1 MKEKKISNEELEKVS
16 YSRLATN
23 PGARTS
29 RGESAM
35 SGEKLK
41 ERMDEP
47 FKLFQQKFNALVALV
62 GGDEKGDSLIKH
74 IPTGIG
80 ENHTLADMIS
90 NVISE
95 SAEFA
100 SYLSVG
106 ELTLLEKLVQ
116 IDKVLKGHD
125 SHIADRANP
134 HGVTA
139 KQLGLERVDNTSDEE
154 KPLSAAAREAL
165 AALGGELSAAEAEL
179 IERIAQALI
188 SAKSYADGTKVGK
201 VGDQVIEGGLSI
213 SGDLLVGGDTYAK
226 QIESLKVGDAVII
239 ANADGVLLSELSGY
253 VIRVNGDSAYAI
265 VYDPADDCV
274 KIGLGVYDGESKLF
288 TFGEGEAQALATR
301 GVISDGHISVWND
314 AKKTFEDSGFGVGD
328 IHKEIYTIEKYANLF
343 NKDSPDNVLG
353 YVLSSNKPIVL
364 AKYCYSHFIDV
375 EEGATYWWYN
385 DRGYTSLHYRPC
397 FYNDSGTYIA
407 TTEEQQSAIT
417 DGVWSRSTVP
427 TGLGIVKMRVSGR
440 YVGSLLGMMV
450 IKSETK
456 PNDVYIPYGE
466 APKLTE
472 KMAAMIAGEAEK
484 AANETINEYHQERDI
499 NPNNLFANPIF
510 NGSDKWTLS
519 STGAT
524 IVETDTIVN
533 GLELVAS
540 GESATFRQD
549 ISTSGLKS
557 GCYVIRCKSTTNNLN
572 CAVQVFGNNSG
583 KTIREGELTRNGD
596 ICEVELDIDFEA
608 LLEEIPSLYLLRIGF
623 YQYYSTP
630 TVVSEPYFGLSEG
643 EYTGFWNV
651 AYGDAVRRKEFTDL
665 KKVVDA
671 QAEAANPLYGKI
683 ITFNG
688 DSICE
693 ARATNGGG
701 YATIIGANNNMT
713 VENLGVSGGTIMYA
727 EGKHCISRTVA
738 NMREDADYIILEG
751 GVNDLYSDRPLGA
764 MSNGYNATL
773 DDTTFY
779 GAFENML
786 KQALI
791 RFHGKKI
798 GYIAVHKMT
807 AFFDSDK
814 AEDNAYHAA
823 IKCCAKWGIPVLDLN
838 KTVPPFAYLKNNAE
852 TAFMANLYTEDT
864 SGTGVGD
871 GWHPNE
877 EGYRKFY
884 VPKIEAWLK
893 TL

>member
-1 MKEKKISNEELEKVS
+1 MSQADILLDKLSEISETEEHIVIGRDRYITVPEALWRIAVQYDHNIERVTFDCPR
-16 YSRLATN
+16 YWDDN
-23 PGARTS
+23 D
-29 RGESAM
+29 M
-35 SGEKLK
+35 SIMNIYINYKLPDNTYGFCIA
-41 ERMDEP
+41 ENVTIDENDP
-47 FKLFQQKFNALVALV
+47 DIIHF
-62 GGDEKGDSLIKH
+62 DW
-74 IPTGIG
+74 
-80 ENHTLADMIS
+80 
-90 NVISE
+90 VISRDVTSVVGQLVFLVCAKTVDE
-95 SAEFA
+95 DGNEDIHWNSEINTEMFISEGMECAEP
-100 SYLSVG
+100 
-106 ELTLLEKLVQ
+106 
-116 IDKVLKGHD
+116 ILKQYPD
-125 SHIADRANP
+125 V
-134 HGVTA
+134 VT
-139 KQLGLERVDNTSDEE
+139 QL
-154 KPLSAAAREAL
+154 
-165 AALGGELSAAEAEL
+165 
-179 IERIAQALI
+179 
-188 SAKSYADGTKVGK
+188 
-201 VGDQVIEGGLSI
+201 LSI
-213 SGDLLVGGDTYAK
+213 SET
-226 QIESLKVGDAVII
+226 LK
-239 ANADGVLLSELSGY
+239 NHYE
-253 VIRVNGDSAYAI
+253 NGDFELGLPI
-265 VYDPADDCV
+265 VDESDNGRILRVENGQWCADE
-274 KIGLGVYDGESKLF
+274 LRVY
-288 TFGEGEAQALATR
+288 EGGYIEETNNS
-301 GVISDGHISVWND
+301 SD
-314 AKKTFEDSGFGVGD
+314 
-328 IHKEIYTIEKYANLF
+328 IYTMEQTANLF
-343 NKDSPDNVLG
+343 NKDSEDNVLG
-353 YVLSSNKPIVL
+353 YLLHQNETTAISNW
-364 AKYCYSHFIDV
+364 AYSHYIDV
-375 EEGATYWWYN
+375 EEGARY
-385 DRGYTSLHYRPC
+385 C
-397 FYNDSGTYIA
+397 FYNYNGGLSMSSYYPSFYDASGAFIR
-407 TTEEQQSAIT
+407 TTAAQQSVETIGEWT
-417 DGVWSRSTVP
+417 YFTVP
-427 TGLGIVKMRVSGR
+427 LGLGIAKMRVSYATKNGADS
-440 YVGSLLGMMV
+440 YMMV
-450 IKSETK
+450 VKGDTAPEE
-456 PNDVYIPYGE
+456 YIPYGE

-472 KMAAMIAGEAEK
+472 KMAAMVAEEAEK
-484 AANETINEYHQERDI
+484 ATNETINKYHQERDI

-540 GESATFRQD
+540 GGSATFRQD
-549 ISTSGLKS
+549 ISTSGLQS
-557 GCYVIRCKSTTNNLN
+557 GRYVIRCKSTTVNLS
-572 CAVQVFGNNSG
+572 CAVQVFGNGSG
-583 KTIREGELTRNGD
+583 KTIREDALIRNGD
-596 ICEVELDIDFEA
+596 ICEAEFDIDFEA

-665 KKVVDA
+665 KTVVDA

-807 AFFDSDK
+807 TYFDSDQT
-814 AEDNAYHAA
+814 EDNAYHAA
-823 IKCCAKWGIPVLDLN
+823 IKCCAKWGIPVCDLN
-838 KTVPPFAYLKNNAE
+838 VSCPPFAYLKNNAD